1 MPCEDAMSLFIE
13 LSPKSHNGVNGKG
26 IINLKDMEG
35 EPVLIITFPVCF
47 TVTKQNI
54 IAALVGFV

>member
-1 MPCEDAMSLFIE
+1 MTIIRVTGSYR
-13 LSPKSHNGVNGKG
+13 VNGKG
-26 IINLKDMEG
+26 IINLKDIEG